1 MLFRSFPTPNSHFRV
16 PTSDF
21 RLPTSDFPT
30 PNSQFPIPNSQFPT
44 PNSHFPLPTSDFPLP
59 TSHFRLPTSDFPIPT
74 SHTTNPVPFI
84 VVEGEG
90 RKIPGYGTEIPLRS
104 DGRLSDIAPTIL
116 QILSIPQPKEMTG
129 RSMFLPPGYV
139 SAPLEPR
146 TLTAAVL
153 G

>member
-1 MLFRSFPTPNSHFRV
+1 LG
-16 PTSDF
+16 
-21 RLPTSDFPT
+21 RLLEAIIKVGGTALITADHGNAEYMWDDAGNPWTA
-30 PNSQFPIPNSQFPT
+30 
-44 PNSHFPLPTSDFPLP
+44 
-59 TSHFRLPTSDFPIPT
+59 
-74 SHTTNPVPFI
+74 HTTNPVPFI

-139 SAPLEPR
+139 SATLEPR